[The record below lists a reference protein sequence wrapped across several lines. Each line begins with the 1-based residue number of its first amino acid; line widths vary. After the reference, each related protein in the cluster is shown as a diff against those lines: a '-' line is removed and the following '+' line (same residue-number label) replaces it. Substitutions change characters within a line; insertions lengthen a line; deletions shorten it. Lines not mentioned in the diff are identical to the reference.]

1 MNETSIE
8 TKNAVLAGVE
18 AAKQPKSSAILF
30 QLLNK
35 GAAAKLDVYD
45 CSKISNAYICI
56 RQNHSSMIWSVQ
68 DGEYVSCPTSLM
80 IWIKNSKN
88 MGIAVKSTGT
98 SESQFILNNGKDF
111 FFPEDS
117 SIHGFVENQEY
128 GVAFFFSHDKQ
139 VFTREENNEEGFSSL
154 CTLLTLFMQDKDGST
169 VEEDENDYMEYSF

>member
-30 QLLNK
+30 QLLNR
-35 GAAAKLDVYD
+35 GASAKLDVYD

-68 DGEYVSCPTSLM
+68 DGEYVSCPTSLT
-80 IWIKNSKN
+80 IWIKNSKK
-88 MGIAVKSTGT
+88 MGIAVKSTET
-98 SESQFILNNGKDF
+98 SESQFIVNNGKDF
-111 FFPEDS
+111 FFPEDF

-128 GVAFFFSHDKQ
+128 GIAFFFSHDKQ

-154 CTLLTLFMQDKDGST
+154 CTFIDSVYARQKWFYRGGG
-169 VEEDENDYMEYSF
+169 

>member
-30 QLLNK
+30 QLLNR
-35 GAAAKLDVYD
+35 GASAKLDVYD

-68 DGEYVSCPTSLM
+68 DGEYVSCPTSLT
-80 IWIKNSKN
+80 IWIKNSKK
-88 MGIAVKSTGT
+88 MGIAVKSTET
-98 SESQFILNNGKDF
+98 SESQFIVNNGKDF
-111 FFPEDS
+111 FFPEDF
-117 SIHGFVENQEY
+117 SIHGFVENREY
-128 GVAFFFSHDKQ
+128 GIAFFFSHDKQ

-154 CTLLTLFMQDKDGST
+154 CTLLTLFMQDKNGST

>member
-80 IWIKNSKN
+80 IWIKNSKK

-111 FFPEDS
+111 FFPEDF
-117 SIHGFVENQEY
+117 SIHGFVENQE
-128 GVAFFFSHDKQ
+128 
-139 VFTREENNEEGFSSL
+139 
-154 CTLLTLFMQDKDGST
+154 
-169 VEEDENDYMEYSF
+169 

>member
-80 IWIKNSKN
+80 IWIKNSKK
-88 MGIAVKSTGT
+88 MGIAVKSTET

-111 FFPEDS
+111 FFPEDF
-117 SIHGFVENQEY
+117 SIHGLKIKNM
-128 GVAFFFSHDKQ
+128 ASL
-139 VFTREENNEEGFSSL
+139 FSSL
-154 CTLLTLFMQDKDGST
+154 MINRSLHGRKIMKRDFLHS
-169 VEEDENDYMEYSF
+169 VPY

>member
-56 RQNHSSMIWSVQ
+56 RQNNSSMIWSVQ
-68 DGEYVSCPTSLM
+68 DGEYESFPTS
-80 IWIKNSKN
+80 
-88 MGIAVKSTGT
+88 
-98 SESQFILNNGKDF
+98 
-111 FFPEDS
+111 
-117 SIHGFVENQEY
+117 
-128 GVAFFFSHDKQ
+128 
-139 VFTREENNEEGFSSL
+139 
-154 CTLLTLFMQDKDGST
+154 
-169 VEEDENDYMEYSF
+169 

>member
-80 IWIKNSKN
+80 IWIK
-88 MGIAVKSTGT
+88 KSTGT

-111 FFPEDS
+111 FFPEDF

-128 GVAFFFSHDKQ
+128 GIAFFFSHDKQ